1 MLPPHGGTIRS
12 GMGELGAKLRGER
25 ERRGIGID
33 EVEAETRIRAKFLLA
48 LEEER
53 FDVLP
58 GPAYVRA
65 FVRDYAEQLGLDPQ
79 EMVAELNARPELVPD
94 EVVMVPPRQVAAVP
108 LLDRRARI
116 VVWIAAAVVLALV
129 AAAAIAFLALRGS
142 SSGAPATPPAGNT
155 GTSPP
160 AGQTTTPPPTSATG
174 VTTTPPAAGPAPLV
188 LGASGGDVWL
198 DVRAGSATGKVLFQ
212 STLPQGRH
220 LRFARR
226 RLWVRVGAPWNLTL
240 AAAGKR
246 LPMPLQTTGDMLVT
260 AAGARVTA

>member
-1 MLPPHGGTIRS
+1 
-12 GMGELGAKLRGER
+12 MGELGAKLRGER

-79 EMVAELNARPELVPD
+79 EMVAELNARPELVPE
-94 EVVMVPPRQVAAVP
+94 EVLMVPPRQVAPVP

-116 VVWIAAAVVLALV
+116 VVSIAAAVVLALV
-129 AAAAIAFLALRGS
+129 AAAAIAFLALHGS
-142 SSGAPATPPAGNT
+142 SSGAPPAGHT
-155 GTSPP
+155 GTTPP
-160 AGQTTTPPPTSATG
+160 AGQTTPPPPTSATG
-174 VTTTPPAAGPAPLV
+174 VTTTPPPPGPAPLV
-188 LGASGGDVWL
+188 LGAAGGDVWL
-198 DVRAGSATGKVLFQ
+198 YVRAGSATGKVLFQ
-212 STLPQGRH
+212 NTLAQGQH

-226 RLWVRVGAPWNLTL
+226 RLWVRVGAPWYLTL

>member
-1 MLPPHGGTIRS
+1 
-12 GMGELGAKLRGER
+12 MGELGTKLRDER

-33 EVEAETRIRAKFLLA
+33 EIEAETRIRAKFLLA

-79 EMVAELNARPELVPD
+79 ELVAELNARPDLAE
-94 EVVMVPPRQVAAVP
+94 EVVMTPPRQVAPVP

-116 VVWIAAAVVLALV
+116 VVWVAAAVVLALV
-129 AAAAIAFLALRGS
+129 VAAAVAILASRGS
-142 SSGAPATPPAGNT
+142 SSGAPATPPAGKT
-155 GTSPP
+155 GSTAP
-160 AGQTTTPPPTSATG
+160 AGSNTAPATTAATGPTTPPP
-174 VTTTPPAAGPAPLV
+174 AGPAPLV
-188 LGASGGDVWL
+188 LVASGGDVWL
-198 DVRAGSATGKVLFQ
+198 TVRAGSATGKVLFEN
-212 STLPQGRH
+212 TLASGRH

-240 AAAGKR
+240 QAAGKR
-246 LPMPLQTTGDMLVT
+246 LAIPLQATGNMVVT
-260 AAGARVTA
+260 DEGARATA

>member
-1 MLPPHGGTIRS
+1 
-12 GMGELGAKLRGER
+12 MGELGAKLRGER
-25 ERRGIGID
+25 ERKGIGID

-94 EVVMVPPRQVAAVP
+94 EVVMMPPRQVAPVP

-116 VVWIAAAVVLALV
+116 VVWIAAAVLVALV

-142 SSGAPATPPAGNT
+142 SSGATPPPPAGHT
-155 GTSPP
+155 GATSP
-160 AGQTTTPPPTSATG
+160 AGQTTTPPTSATG
-174 VTTTPPAAGPAPLV
+174 VTTTPPPAGPAPLV
-188 LGASGGDVWL
+188 LAATGGNVWL

-212 STLPQGRH
+212 NTLAHGRH

-240 AAAGKR
+240 AAAGTR
-246 LPMPLQTTGDMLVT
+246 LPIPLQTTGDMLVT

>member
-1 MLPPHGGTIRS
+1 
-12 GMGELGAKLRGER
+12 MGELGAKLRGER

-33 EVEAETRIRAKFLLA
+33 EIEAETRIRAKFLLA

-79 EMVAELNARPELVPD
+79 ELVNELNARPDLVPD
-94 EVVMVPPRQVAAVP
+94 EVVMVPPRQVTEVP

-116 VVWIAAAVVLALV
+116 VVWIAAAVALALAAVV
-129 AAAAIAFLALRGS
+129 AAALLASRGS
-142 SSGAPATPPAGNT
+142 SAGAPAPPPAAKAET
-155 GTSPP
+155 GPGRSATGPATTAATS
-160 AGQTTTPPPTSATG
+160 ATTPPP
-174 VTTTPPAAGPAPLV
+174 AGPQPLV
-188 LGASGGDVWL
+188 LAASGGDVWL
-198 DVRAGSATGKVLFQ
+198 SVRAGSATGKVLFQ
-212 STLPQGRH
+212 NTLAAGRR

-226 RLWVRVGAPWNLTL
+226 QLWVRVGAPWNLTVK
-240 AAAGKR
+240 AGGR
-246 LPMPLQTTGDMLVT
+246 HVPVPLRTTGNMLVT

>member
-94 EVVMVPPRQVAAVP
+94 EVVMVPPRQVEAVP

-116 VVWIAAAVVLALV
+116 VAWIAAAIVLALV

-142 SSGAPATPPAGNT
+142 SSGAPAPPPAGKA
-155 GTSPP
+155 GTTSP
-160 AGQTTTPPPTSATG
+160 AGQSTTPPPTSTT
-174 VTTTPPAAGPAPLV
+174 VTTTPPGAGPAPLV

-212 STLPQGRH
+212 STLAQGRH

-246 LPMPLQTTGDMLVT
+246 LTMPLQTTGDMLVT

>member
-1 MLPPHGGTIRS
+1 MLPPHGGTIRG

-25 ERRGIGID
+25 ERKGIGID

-94 EVVMVPPRQVAAVP
+94 EVVMVPPRQVAPVP

-129 AAAAIAFLALRGS
+129 AAAIAFLALRGS
-142 SSGAPATPPAGNT
+142 SSGAPAPPPAANTGTTPPAGQ
-155 GTSPP
+155 S
-160 AGQTTTPPPTSATG
+160 TTPPTTGTTG
-174 VTTTPPAAGPAPLV
+174 VTTTPPPAGPAPLV
-188 LGASGGDVWL
+188 LGASGGAVWL

-212 STLPQGRH
+212 NTLAQGRH

-246 LPMPLQTTGDMLVT
+246 LPVPLQTTGNMLVT